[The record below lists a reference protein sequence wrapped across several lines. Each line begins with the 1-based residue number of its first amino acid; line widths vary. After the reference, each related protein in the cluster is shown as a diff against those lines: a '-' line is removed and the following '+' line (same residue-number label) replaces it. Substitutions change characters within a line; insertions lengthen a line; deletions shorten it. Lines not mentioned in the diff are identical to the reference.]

1 MKLCLKGFIL
11 LILFVGFLA
20 STLMGQNL
28 NIKVSK
34 VRNDKGH
41 VLLMI
46 SKAVNG
52 HENDSIVSSTDKD
65 ALKPI
70 MRLQKACN
78 GSVNFVIPM
87 DELKKMHSNK
97 FIISVFHDENGNY
110 KLDMNDQQRPIEGF
124 IRRTYSVKQW
134 ENNETAQLNLY
145 YPISD

>member
-1 MKLCLKGFIL
+1 MNLCLKGFIL
-11 LILFVGFLA
+11 LILFVGFFA

-28 NIKVSK
+28 NIRVSK
-34 VRNDKGH
+34 VRNDKGN

-46 SKAVNG
+46 SKAANG
-52 HENDSIVSSTDKD
+52 RENDSIASTADKD

-87 DELKKMHSNK
+87 DELKKMHSDK

-110 KLDMNDQQRPIEGF
+110 KLDMNEQQRPIEGF
-124 IRRTYSVKQW
+124 VRRMYSVKQW

-145 YPISD
+145 YPISE